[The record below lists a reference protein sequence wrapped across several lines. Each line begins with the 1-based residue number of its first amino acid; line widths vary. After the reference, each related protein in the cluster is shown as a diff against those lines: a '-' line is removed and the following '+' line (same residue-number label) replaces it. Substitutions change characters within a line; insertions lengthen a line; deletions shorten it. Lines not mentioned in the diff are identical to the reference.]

1 MVSGA
6 RTGVHT
12 DGTSDCRTVSRH
24 TVPVTSHPRV
34 RGTHP
39 VYRPHSPVPG
49 QEERDSGAGSHGD
62 PAPKGSFP
70 PARYY
75 GWGKKAVPATP
86 ATCPGSFKPRAKSG
100 DVVVNTTYNSQT
112 PEAAGTLSLAQLA
125 LDVINYNFLQQP
137 NKAQSAVLTAATFH
151 EYPVNSTPCLYKRA
165 LAQ

>member
-1 MVSGA
+1 MRMIMTCMRS
-6 RTGVHT
+6 RGVAGSIRAERLEDRGS

-49 QEERDSGAGSHGD
+49 QEERDSGAGSHGE

-75 GWGKKAVPATP
+75 GWGKKAVPATQLP
-86 ATCPGSFKPRAKSG
+86 PRSQPG
-100 DVVVNTTYNSQT
+100 
-112 PEAAGTLSLAQLA
+112 PEFPDADQH
-125 LDVINYNFLQQP
+125 D
-137 NKAQSAVLTAATFH
+137 
-151 EYPVNSTPCLYKRA
+151 
-165 LAQ
+165 

>member
-1 MVSGA
+1 VQACAGKFHFQKINQAPETSVAGSIRA
-6 RTGVHT
+6 ERLEDRGS

-49 QEERDSGAGSHGD
+49 QEERDSGAGSHGE

-75 GWGKKAVPATP
+75 GWGKKAVPATH
-86 ATCPGSFKPRAKSG
+86 
-100 DVVVNTTYNSQT
+100 NS
-112 PEAAGTLSLAQLA
+112 
-125 LDVINYNFLQQP
+125 
-137 NKAQSAVLTAATFH
+137 H
-151 EYPVNSTPCLYKRA
+151 C
-165 LAQ
+165 